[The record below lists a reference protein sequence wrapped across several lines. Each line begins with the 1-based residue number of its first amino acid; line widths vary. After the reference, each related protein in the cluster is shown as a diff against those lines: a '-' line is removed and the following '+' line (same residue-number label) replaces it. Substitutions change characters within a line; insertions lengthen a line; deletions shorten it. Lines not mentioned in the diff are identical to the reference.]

1 MVELRKRKAL
11 PQTPITEKKSKRIQ
25 ETSQDTSPA
34 SVQSSKEDERPTH
47 VSYKKPPTVGDTIDL
62 DGFGGEVELNDGM
75 KTTLKHLVETS
86 KSGIVL
92 FTYPRAS
99 TPGCTKQAC
108 LFRDK
113 YETITS
119 TGLSIYGLSADSIKA
134 NSSFKAKQSLP
145 YPLLCDTA
153 STLIS
158 ALGFKKAPRGTTR
171 GVFAVDKQGKVLLL
185 QPGGPDAT
193 VDAVQQMIS
202 ARSEEGKDRSKS
214 ESVEV
219 PEESRV

>member
-1 MVELRKRKAL
+1 MVELRKRKA
-11 PQTPITEKKSKRIQ
+11 PSQTPVAEKKSKRIQ
-25 ETSQDTSPA
+25 EPSQENSPTL
-34 SVQSSKEDERPTH
+34 VQLGKENERSTH
-47 VSYKKPPTVGDTIDL
+47 GSNKKPPTVGDTINL
-62 DGFGGEVELNDGM
+62 DNFGGEIELNDGT
-75 KTTLKHLVETS
+75 KTTLKHLVDAS

-113 YETITS
+113 YDYITS
-119 TGLSIYGLSADSIKA
+119 NGLSIYGLSADSIKA

-145 YPLLCDTA
+145 YALLCDTA

-202 ARSEEGKDRSKS
+202 SRNEETQGQIK
-214 ESVEV
+214 E
-219 PEESRV
+219 

>member
-1 MVELRKRKAL
+1 MDFQGRA
-11 PQTPITEKKSKRIQ
+11 
-25 ETSQDTSPA
+25 PA
-34 SVQSSKEDERPTH
+34 SLISLVVLRYCSSAPAAYLR
-47 VSYKKPPTVGDTIDL
+47 I
-62 DGFGGEVELNDGM
+62 
-75 KTTLKHLVETS
+75 
-86 KSGIVL
+86 SGIKNNAHRL
-92 FTYPRAS
+92 L
-99 TPGCTKQAC
+99 GTKQAC

-113 YETITS
+113 YDYITS

-158 ALGFKKAPRGTTR
+158 SLGFKKTPRGTTR

-193 VDAVQQMIS
+193 VDAVQQLIS
-202 ARSEEGKDRSKS
+202 ACNIETHGQIKE
-214 ESVEV
+214 
-219 PEESRV
+219 

>member
-1 MVELRKRKAL
+1 MVELRKRKA
-11 PQTPITEKKSKRIQ
+11 PSQNPATKNKSKRLKETASE
-25 ETSQDTSPA
+25 ETSPTL
-34 SVQSSKEDERPTH
+34 VQSSKEDERSTH
-47 VSYKKPPTVGDTIDL
+47 VSHKKPPTVGDTIDL
-62 DGFGGEVELNDGM
+62 DNFGGEVELNDGT
-75 KTTLKHLVETS
+75 KTTLKHLVDTS

-113 YETITS
+113 YDYITS

-158 ALGFKKAPRGTTR
+158 SLGFKKTPRGTTR

-193 VDAVQQMIS
+193 VDAVQQLIS
-202 ARSEEGKDRSKS
+202 ACNIETHGQIKE
-214 ESVEV
+214 
-219 PEESRV
+219 